1 MNMLYS
7 YIIVSVWEYII
18 LVLAAFVDI
27 CVNIVTIFVTSK
39 FRIRRIRWRDGLIE
53 FYIYVPFSSK
63 TDNSKFHFNQFH
75 GKQKLTR
82 ENAL

>member
-1 MNMLYS
+1 MAQMNMLYS
-7 YIIVSVWEYII
+7 YVIVVSVWEYII

-27 CVNIVTIFVTSK
+27 YVNIVTIFGQK
-39 FRIRRIRWRDGLIE
+39 NRRWRDSLIG

-63 TDNSKFHFNQFH
+63 TDNSKFHFNQFD
-75 GKQKLTR
+75 GKQKLAR

>member
-1 MNMLYS
+1 MAQMNMLYS
-7 YIIVSVWEYII
+7 YVIVSVWEYII

-27 CVNIVTIFVTSK
+27 CVNIVTIFGQKNT
-39 FRIRRIRWRDGLIE
+39 RWRESLIG